1 MVRQHFWSDANHL
14 ECLRLGTIWA
24 FLGQGSQGLRVT
36 VFTAERT
43 PTNSI
48 LQQALKD
55 SKTRLASPVLILNLY
70 PEGLSLCGTMDD
82 QPPVLHRTGVSQVER
97 LFQSALKLTD
107 QNSAIRPFD
116 AR

>member
-55 SKTRLASPVLILNLY
+55 CKTRLAPTVLILNLY
-70 PEGLSLCGTMDD
+70 PEGLSLCGTIDD
-82 QPPVLHRTGVSQVER
+82 QPTVLHCTDASQVER
-97 LFQSALKLTD
+97 LFQSALQLTD
-107 QNSAIRPFD
+107 KNSVIRLFD
-116 AR
+116 AC